1 MDRIVEDEM
10 LVAQFQ
16 AGRLDAFDDL
26 MKRYKGQIYAYL
38 LRSVKNYEDAEE
50 LTIEVFF
57 KVYRALDTWKPQAR
71 FSTWLYKIAHNLS
84 IDFHRAKSRRH
95 TYSLDDEEFSVDEPT
110 AVDLWSNPEWELEE
124 KDRHRVIREAI
135 DQLSPKQ
142 KAVFMLNR
150 YQGLQIKEIVDE
162 PTAVDLW
169 SNPEWEL
176 EEKDRHRVIREAI
189 DQLSPKQKAVFMLN
203 RYQGLQ
209 IKEIT
214 EVLGIAEGTVKIH
227 LHRAVRKLQTLLQP
241 RVESLGGK

>member
-16 AGRLDAFDDL
+16 AGRPDAFDDL

-57 KVYRALDTWKPQAR
+57 KAYRALDTWKPQAR

-84 IDFHRAKSRRH
+84 IDFHRAKSRRQ
-95 TYSLDDEEFSVDEPT
+95 TYSLDDDEFVLDEPT
-110 AVDLWSNPEWELEE
+110 AIDLWSNPEWE
-124 KDRHRVIREAI
+124 V
-135 DQLSPKQ
+135 
-142 KAVFMLNR
+142 
-150 YQGLQIKEIVDE
+150 
-162 PTAVDLW
+162 
-169 SNPEWEL
+169 

-214 EVLGIAEGTVKIH
+214 KVLGMAEGTVKIH
-227 LHRAVRKLQTLLQP
+227 LHRAVKKLQTLLLP
-241 RVESLGGK
+241 LWDGNEI

>member
-1 MDRIVEDEM
+1 MDRIVEDEI

-16 AGRLDAFDDL
+16 AGRPDAFDDL

-57 KVYRALDTWKPQAR
+57 KAYRALDTWKPQAR

-84 IDFHRAKSRRH
+84 IDFHRSKSRRP

-150 YQGLQIKEIVDE
+150 YQGLQIKEI
-162 PTAVDLW
+162 
-169 SNPEWEL
+169 
-176 EEKDRHRVIREAI
+176 
-189 DQLSPKQKAVFMLN
+189 
-203 RYQGLQ
+203 
-209 IKEIT
+209 T
-214 EVLGIAEGTVKIH
+214 EVLGMAEGTVKIH
-227 LHRAVRKLQTLLQP
+227 LHRAVKKLQTLLLP
-241 RVESLGGK
+241 LWETNDI

>member
-1 MDRIVEDEM
+1 MDRIVEDEA

-16 AGRLDAFDDL
+16 AGRPDAFDDL

-57 KVYRALDTWKPQAR
+57 KAYRALDTWKPQAR

-84 IDFHRAKSRRH
+84 IDFHRSKSRRP
-95 TYSLDDEEFSVDEPT
+95 TYSLDDEELSLSEPT
-110 AVDLWSNPEWELEE
+110 AVDLWSNPEW
-124 KDRHRVIREAI
+124 DV
-135 DQLSPKQ
+135 
-142 KAVFMLNR
+142 
-150 YQGLQIKEIVDE
+150 
-162 PTAVDLW
+162 
-169 SNPEWEL
+169 

-214 EVLGIAEGTVKIH
+214 EVLGMAEGTVKIH
-227 LHRAVRKLQTLLQP
+227 LHRAVRKLQNLLQP
-241 RVESLGGK
+241 LWEANDI

>member
-16 AGRLDAFDDL
+16 AGRPDAFDDL

-57 KVYRALDTWKPQAR
+57 KAYRALDTWQPQAR

-84 IDFHRAKSRRH
+84 IDFHRAKSRRP
-95 TYSLDDEEFSVDEPT
+95 TYSLDDEELSINEPT
-110 AVDLWSNPEWELEE
+110 AVDLWSNPEWEVEE

-135 DQLSPKQ
+135 
-142 KAVFMLNR
+142 
-150 YQGLQIKEIVDE
+150 E
-162 PTAVDLW
+162 
-169 SNPEWEL
+169 
-176 EEKDRHRVIREAI
+176 
-189 DQLSPKQKAVFMLN
+189 QLSPKQKAVFMLN

-214 EVLGIAEGTVKIH
+214 EVLGMAEGTVKIH
-227 LHRAVRKLQTLLQP
+227 LHRAVKKLQTLLLP
-241 RVESLGGK
+241 LWEENDI

>member
-1 MDRIVEDEM
+1 MDRIVEDEI

-16 AGRLDAFDDL
+16 AGRPDAFDDL

-57 KVYRALDTWKPQAR
+57 KAYRALDTWKPQAR

-84 IDFHRAKSRRH
+84 IDFHRAKSRRQ
-95 TYSLDDEEFSVDEPT
+95 TYSLDDDEFVLEEPT
-110 AVDLWSNPEWELEE
+110 AGDMWSNPEWEIEE

-142 KAVFMLNR
+142 KAVF
-150 YQGLQIKEIVDE
+150 I
-162 PTAVDLW
+162 
-169 SNPEWEL
+169 
-176 EEKDRHRVIREAI
+176 
-189 DQLSPKQKAVFMLN
+189 LN

-214 EVLGIAEGTVKIH
+214 EVLGMAEGTVKIH
-227 LHRAVRKLQTLLQP
+227 LHRAVKKLQTLLLP
-241 RVESLGGK
+241 LWETNDI

>member
-1 MDRIVEDEM
+1 MDRIVEDEI

-26 MKRYKGQIYAYL
+26 MKRYKGQIYSYL

-57 KVYRALDTWKPQAR
+57 KAYRALDTWKPQAR

-95 TYSLDDEEFSVDEPT
+95 TYSLDNEELVLDEPK
-110 AVDLWSNPEWELEE
+110 ALDLSSNPEWGAEE
-124 KDRHRVIREAI
+124 KDRHRVIR
-135 DQLSPKQ
+135 D
-142 KAVFMLNR
+142 
-150 YQGLQIKEIVDE
+150 
-162 PTAVDLW
+162 
-169 SNPEWEL
+169 
-176 EEKDRHRVIREAI
+176 AI

-214 EVLGIAEGTVKIH
+214 EVLGMAEGTVKIH
-227 LHRAVRKLQTLLQP
+227 LHRAVKKLQTLLLP
-241 RVESLGGK
+241 LWEKNDI

>member
-1 MDRIVEDEM
+1 
-10 LVAQFQ
+10 
-16 AGRLDAFDDL
+16 
-26 MKRYKGQIYAYL
+26 
-38 LRSVKNYEDAEE
+38 VKNYEDAEE

-57 KVYRALDTWKPQAR
+57 KAYRALDTWKPQAR

-150 YQGLQIKEIVDE
+150 YQGLQIKEI
-162 PTAVDLW
+162 
-169 SNPEWEL
+169 
-176 EEKDRHRVIREAI
+176 
-189 DQLSPKQKAVFMLN
+189 
-203 RYQGLQ
+203 
-209 IKEIT
+209 T

-241 RVESLGGK
+241 LWEGNEI

>member
-1 MDRIVEDEM
+1 MDRIVEDEI

-16 AGRLDAFDDL
+16 AGRPDAFDEL

-50 LTIEVFF
+50 LTIEAFF
-57 KVYRALDTWKPQAR
+57 KAYRALDNWKPQAR

-84 IDFHRAKSRRH
+84 IDFHRAKSRRQA
-95 TYSLDDEEFSVDEPT
+95 YSLDDEEFVLEEPT
-110 AVDLWSNPEWELEE
+110 AVDLWSNPEWKIEE

-142 KAVFMLNR
+142 K
-150 YQGLQIKEIVDE
+150 E
-162 PTAVDLW
+162 
-169 SNPEWEL
+169 
-176 EEKDRHRVIREAI
+176 
-189 DQLSPKQKAVFMLN
+189 VFMLN

-214 EVLGIAEGTVKIH
+214 EVLGMAEGTVKIH
-227 LHRAVRKLQTLLQP
+227 LHRAVKKLQTLLLP
-241 RVESLGGK
+241 LWETNDI

>member
-16 AGRLDAFDDL
+16 AGRPDAFDDL

-57 KVYRALDTWKPQAR
+57 KAYRALDTWQPQAR

-84 IDFHRAKSRRH
+84 IDFHRAKSRRP
-95 TYSLDDEEFSVDEPT
+95 TYSLDDEELSINEPT
-110 AVDLWSNPEWELEE
+110 AVDLWSNPEWE
-124 KDRHRVIREAI
+124 V
-135 DQLSPKQ
+135 
-142 KAVFMLNR
+142 
-150 YQGLQIKEIVDE
+150 
-162 PTAVDLW
+162 
-169 SNPEWEL
+169 

-214 EVLGIAEGTVKIH
+214 EVLGMAEGTVKIH
-227 LHRAVRKLQTLLQP
+227 LHRAVKKLQTLLLP
-241 RVESLGGK
+241 FWEGNDI

>member
-16 AGRLDAFDDL
+16 AGRPDAFDDL

-57 KVYRALDTWKPQAR
+57 KAYRALDTWKPQAR

-84 IDFHRAKSRRH
+84 IDFHRAKSRRQ
-95 TYSLDDEEFSVDEPT
+95 TYSLDDEEFSIDEPT
-110 AVDLWSNPEWELEE
+110 AGDLWSNPEWTVEE
-124 KDRHRVIREAI
+124 KDRHRVIRDAI

-142 KAVFMLNR
+142 KAVF
-150 YQGLQIKEIVDE
+150 I
-162 PTAVDLW
+162 
-169 SNPEWEL
+169 
-176 EEKDRHRVIREAI
+176 
-189 DQLSPKQKAVFMLN
+189 LN

-214 EVLGIAEGTVKIH
+214 HQVLGMAEGTVKIH
-227 LHRAVRKLQTLLQP
+227 LHRAVRKLQTLLLP
-241 RVESLGGK
+241 LWEGNDI